1 MDYTLQYTNNYD
13 NYYGAEWDPS
23 KCGAPGVRYG
33 LLTQFSETDL
43 KHIPYKELIEIP
55 IAFGGGGN
63 GAGII
68 NLCET
73 FKDIELQIMATC
85 EIPTSNS
92 QVYQYG
98 IDPSTSA
105 VSYDPA
111 RRLYAANSTA
121 KFSVSWNNAKGKRAL
136 GEVSEESEL
145 GMMRTEM
152 SEMKQEMKQELE
164 VKFDAVETKMDGLR
178 SVIASLVNELSS
190 DKRHAGGYDS
200 GTKSLWEQLHTEKW
214 LLDPGS
220 TSHTLKDLGVETED
234 DLALLDKSQLEQLAE
249 LFKPIPKKKFL
260 SALF

>member
-1 MDYTLQYTNNYD
+1 
-13 NYYGAEWDPS
+13 
-23 KCGAPGVRYG
+23 
-33 LLTQFSETDL
+33 
-43 KHIPYKELIEIP
+43 
-55 IAFGGGGN
+55 
-63 GAGII
+63 
-68 NLCET
+68 
-73 FKDIELQIMATC
+73 MATC

-98 IDPSTSA
+98 IDPSSSA

-111 RRLYAANSTA
+111 LRLYASNSTA
-121 KFSVSWNNAKGKRAL
+121 KFSVSWNPAKGRRSL
-136 GEVSEESEL
+136 EEVSEVSESDL
-145 GMMRTEM
+145 WKVKTEM
-152 SEMKQEMKQELE
+152 SEMKQEMKQKLE
-164 VKFDAVETKMDGLR
+164 VKVDAVETKMVDRLDTMGSNMQGMKQELESMGSHVKQELDGLR

-190 DKRHAGGYDS
+190 DKRHAGGYERTIYDS

-234 DLALLDKSQLEQLAE
+234 DLALLDKAQLEQLAE